1 MLSTPLN
8 NDCSADAIKSIESLV
23 ISFLSQLSLSLP
35 PVHDSD
41 DEDEEVDQDAPI
53 HKKTK
58 TQKIELQL
66 ADRKKITP
74 NGCVPC
80 YLSCKFSI

>member
-8 NDCSADAIKSIESLV
+8 NNRSADAIEGIESLI

-35 PVHDSD
+35 PVHDSED
-41 DEDEEVDQDAPI
+41 NDGDEEVDQDAPI
-53 HKKTK
+53 RKKTK
-58 TQKIELQL
+58 TPKIELQL

-74 NGCVPC
+74 NGCALLLIIQV
-80 YLSCKFSI
+80 

>member
-8 NDCSADAIKSIESLV
+8 NDCSADAVKGIESLV

-41 DEDEEVDQDAPI
+41 DEDGQDAPI